1 MPLNITRQD
10 LTLVMISKTIK
21 FDYNGG
27 NYTQNFKIRGT
38 NLPWTYECDV
48 NWIGITSGATSLSL
62 EVHPRYD
69 FETRVGTIK
78 VFDRFKNEIDLIV
91 EQTGYYDLS
100 IEMPTSIVLYESYYD
115 ENETY
120 DVYLTVYGGPDQ
132 QIKCK
137 KLDSYIQQVWDNS
150 EMYNDF
156 ILRIP
161 KKLKGTFNVKHSDYE
176 RFKNFCNKNNIDYPK
191 SQLEK
196 KLTIVQ
202 VTEKDVIGEMVIEYN
217 GEPYTNYTEIPELE
231 VSYDTPIEIKIVST
245 KYMVVLSKT
254 EYQVIENSPV
264 DLSMYPNW
272 LDVKYVGDKLIL
284 KCTQINNFNDRYST
298 IKLENSTNKQ
308 QNILINIKQKSG
320 N

>member
-1 MPLNITRQD
+1 
-10 LTLVMISKTIK
+10 MIYKTIK

-48 NWIGITSGATSLSL
+48 NWVRITTGATSLSI
-62 EVHPRYD
+62 EVGTTYD

-78 VFDRFKNEIDLIV
+78 VFDRFRNEIDLIV

-100 IEMPTSIVLYESYYD
+100 IEMPTTIVLYESYYD

-137 KLDSYIQQVWDNS
+137 KLDSYMQQVWDNS

-161 KKLKGTFNVKHSDYE
+161 KTLNGTFNIKHSDYE
-176 RFKNFCNKNNIDYPK
+176 RFKGFCKKNGLEYPK

-196 KLTIVQ
+196 KLSIVQ
-202 VTEKDVIGEMVIEYN
+202 VTQKDVIGEMVIEYN
-217 GEPYTNYTEIPELE
+217 GEQYTNYTEIPEIN
-231 VSYDTPIEIKIVST
+231 VSYDTPIEIKLVST
-245 KYMVVLSKT
+245 KYLVVVSKT
-254 EYQVIENSPV
+254 EYKIIENSPV
-264 DLSMYPNW
+264 DLTIFPNW
-272 LDVKYVGDKLIL
+272 LEVKRAGDKLIL
-284 KCTQINNFNDRYST
+284 KCNQINNFEERYST
-298 IKLENSTNKQ
+298 IKLENMANRQ
-308 QNILINIKQKSG
+308 QNILIDIKQERG
-320 N
+320 V